1 MNTSTE
7 IFDQTN
13 ASSAVIT
20 VKMQSELREPGTMAD
35 GKPFDDATMN
45 AVWEKALK
53 EFGFYFYRRDV
64 CGTVIA
70 KHEYGKKTRYG
81 WEIDHIIPVSMNG
94 TDDLDNLQ
102 ALHWENNFAKGD
114 NYPVWD
120 GKQTL

>member
-7 IFDQTN
+7 IFNQRN
-13 ASSAVIT
+13 ASGSMVT
-20 VKMQSELREPGTMAD
+20 TSVHDELRKPGTTRD
-35 GKPFDDATMN
+35 GLPFDEATIT
-45 AVWEKALK
+45 AVWEKAQK

-64 CGTVIA
+64 CGTVVA

-81 WEIDHIIPVSMNG
+81 WEIDHIIPISMNG

-102 ALHWENNFAKGD
+102 ALHWENNLAKGD

-120 GKQTL
+120 GKQTS